1 MLLLDFSS
9 KESLLEHLSDYCQF
23 KQIAKH
29 LAEKEDQEQHFYT
42 KGCLP
47 TPTNPPKITFTP
59 TVVSAQDLATLMQK
73 ILQKA
78 PRRSRKSIEE
88 DLWSIEHKID
98 WILTLLK
105 EKKDYPFEK
114 LFPNTYCRLELIVTF
129 LALLELIKQNRL
141 IVKVNPCIT
150 TSYLV
155 NIAEGI
161 YE

>member
-1 MLLLDFSS
+1 M
-9 KESLLEHLSDYCQF
+9 
-23 KQIAKH
+23 
-29 LAEKEDQEQHFYT
+29 
-42 KGCLP
+42 
-47 TPTNPPKITFTP
+47 
-59 TVVSAQDLATLMQK
+59 VSAQDLATLMQK